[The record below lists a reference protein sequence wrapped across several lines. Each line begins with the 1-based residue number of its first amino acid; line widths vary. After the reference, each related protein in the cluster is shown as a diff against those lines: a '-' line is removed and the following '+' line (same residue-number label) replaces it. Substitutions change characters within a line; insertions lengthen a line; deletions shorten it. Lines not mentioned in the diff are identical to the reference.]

1 MPASKTVSR
10 LQTHFLSPAHPLSN
24 ADGVQ
29 ILGAVLFYLR
39 EKDVVRSLSEM
50 HANNSAQGTVETL
63 RYQLWR
69 EVYGGAR

>member
-10 LQTHFLSPAHPLSN
+10 LQTHFLTTAHPLSK
-24 ADGVQ
+24 ADAVE
-29 ILGAVLFYLR
+29 ILGSVLFYLR
-39 EKDVVRSLSEM
+39 EMDVVRSLSEM
-50 HANNSAQGTVETL
+50 HANNAAQGTVETL